1 MRRQDKELV
10 VENSEIYMYY
20 RERLINIALAQ
31 FEWHGL
37 PETCDRL
44 YFERAL
50 LNQGSAAMYVPE
62 GCDFWLS
69 TGFTYNGELSVYGYP
84 TRITGVPANGKG
96 PIKTDPEK
104 WEFLY
109 DNMTKG
115 SLLPKIDMYARLLWE
130 IHQTFRSNL
139 KHQNT
144 PWLVLTTRNQA
155 LTFKNFFNRI
165 FGFQPVIEL
174 KNTEMFDDSIKT
186 FDMQVDFKGNDILD
200 ALKTTWAEALSMLG
214 ITAKQTKKERLLQ
227 DELTINRMEDLLSLN
242 ARLLNRVDFCN
253 KMNKKY
259 GMNLS
264 VNLSSAETQFEI
276 YPGDYAM
283 RNLDAKPSDNT
294 RPIFESKDKMSKSII
309 NKED

>member
-1 MRRQDKELV
+1 
-10 VENSEIYMYY
+10 
-20 RERLINIALAQ
+20 
-31 FEWHGL
+31 
-37 PETCDRL
+37 
-44 YFERAL
+44 
-50 LNQGSAAMYVPE
+50 
-62 GCDFWLS
+62 
-69 TGFTYNGELSVYGYP
+69 
-84 TRITGVPANGKG
+84 
-96 PIKTDPEK
+96 
-104 WEFLY
+104 
-109 DNMTKG
+109 
-115 SLLPKIDMYARLLWE
+115 
-130 IHQTFRSNL
+130 
-139 KHQNT
+139 
-144 PWLVLTTRNQA
+144 
-155 LTFKNFFNRI
+155 
-165 FGFQPVIEL
+165 
-174 KNTEMFDDSIKT
+174 MFDDSIKT

-294 RPIFESKDKMSKSII
+294 RPIFESKEKMSKSII